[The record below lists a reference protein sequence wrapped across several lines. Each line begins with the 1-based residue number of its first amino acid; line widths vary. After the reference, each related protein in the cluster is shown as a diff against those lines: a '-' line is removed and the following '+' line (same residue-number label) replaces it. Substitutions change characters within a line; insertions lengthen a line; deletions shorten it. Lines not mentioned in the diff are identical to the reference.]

1 MRHWRTKIFAASWLL
16 YAAYYFCR
24 KNFSVVMPAMAEV
37 NGLNAF
43 DLAHLVFAYSLLY
56 SLGQILAGILT
67 DRFGGRKVA
76 VGGALISVGAN
87 LLMTWTTGY
96 WGLIVLQILNG
107 LGQGCG
113 WSAILK
119 LIGTWFRRSERGVIL
134 SWWGTSYVLGG
145 FLATGFATYVASS
158 LPVFEA
164 LGYRKAF
171 LIPAVVLACITLLF
185 LSITRERIAGAG
197 ENSKVASERFR
208 LGEMFEALRY
218 RDVQVIST
226 SYFLLKTTR
235 YSLLYW
241 LPLYLVQGLGYTKE
255 LAGYSSSFFELAGA
269 LGPLLAGYCSD
280 RFFLSRRHPVGV
292 VMLVLLAL
300 AFFAHP
306 YLSHQGQN
314 GVLLSIALMGIFIY
328 GTDLLI
334 GGAAAMEAVP
344 AHLMAR
350 AMGTV
355 NCIGSLGQLVS
366 SYIVAVFVQWFG
378 WDNLFLFFV
387 GCALTA
393 AALLASRMPKAGTK
407 ATTLTQSAEAAS

>member
-37 NGLNAF
+37 SGLNAF

-56 SLGQILAGILT
+56 SLGQFLAGILT
-67 DRFGGRKVA
+67 DRFGGRRVA

-145 FLATGFATYVASS
+145 FLATGFATYVATS
-158 LPVFEA
+158 LPVFDS

-171 LIPAVVLACITLLF
+171 LIPALVLACITLLF
-185 LSITRERIAGAG
+185 LSITRERVAGSNDDSQAH
-197 ENSKVASERFR
+197 SERFR
-208 LGEMFEALRY
+208 FSEVFAALRY

-241 LPLYLVQGLGYTKE
+241 LPFYLVQGLGYTKE
-255 LAGYSSSFFELAGA
+255 LAGYSASVFELAGA

-280 RFFLSRRHPVGV
+280 RFFRSRRHPVGV
-292 VMLVLLAL
+292 VMLVLLAV

-306 YLSHQGQN
+306 YLSQQGRN
-314 GVLLSIALMGIFIY
+314 GVLLSISLMGIFIY

-355 NCIGSLGQLVS
+355 NCIGSMGQLVS
-366 SYIVAVFVQWFG
+366 SYVVAVFVQWFG
-378 WDNLFLFFV
+378 WDKLFLFFV
-387 GCALTA
+387 ACALTA
-393 AALLASRMPKAGTK
+393 AALLATRMPPATAKTK
-407 ATTLTQSAEAAS
+407 NLAQSAEVAF